1 MTEYERHACLMMD
14 EMQITPGLIYDPSA
28 DAVLGRPTIPLA
40 DGSLPADTLATH
52 GLVFMLGGVTTRWKQ
67 VIGYHLT
74 GNCFHALSVKQE
86 LLKMIRA
93 CEDIGLKI
101 DAVVSDMG
109 GGNQALWRLFLVR
122 VGKHSRPN
130 CSATH
135 PCDSNRKLWFIAD
148 APHLLKNLR
157 NHLTRGQT
165 LYLPDDIV
173 VKAGLSTNAVLI
185 EPIKKLIEIDSK
197 GDFKLAPHLKQ
208 TCVDPGHYE
217 KMKVGPAYSLFNV
230 DTGAALRILVEKG
243 LLEKSALATAWFIE
257 TVAKWFRIMTSR
269 TTKLALS
276 KVIETERQASID
288 FLKNFVVLFEGLSI
302 GTVKNAPWK
311 PVQTGAILSTLSVLE
326 LQEYFLSFCKFRF
339 LFLSRFCQDALE
351 NFFSTLRAKHPI
363 PRLYEFKCALRSA
376 TLAQFLHASADGSY
390 TKDGGFLLA
399 GLSSDTEDST
409 TQTDLIPA
417 DIHDMNMLEH
427 ESFLYFAG
435 YVVHSAKKLVKDCD
449 ACVSAMT
456 GNKDVPRLTQLK
468 SYKEKLALCVASEAV
483 VEVLKVAESHF
494 QKNKEQHI
502 HNHVPVSATKI
513 AVKSAISCNTLFP
526 HCHNV
531 LEAILSVFFSARM
544 HIQVRKET
552 LALSVQIDNKCGSK
566 SVGMRAAVANLP

>member
-1 MTEYERHACLMMD
+1 M
-14 EMQITPGLIYDPSA
+14 
-28 DAVLGRPTIPLA
+28 
-40 DGSLPADTLATH
+40 
-52 GLVFMLGGVTTRWKQ
+52 
-67 VIGYHLT
+67 
-74 GNCFHALSVKQE
+74 
-86 LLKMIRA
+86 
-93 CEDIGLKI
+93 
-101 DAVVSDMG
+101 
-109 GGNQALWRLFLVR
+109 
-122 VGKHSRPN
+122 HSRPN

-148 APHLLKNLR
+148 AYHLLKNLR

-165 LYLPDDIV
+165 LYIPDDIV
-173 VKAGLSTNAVLI
+173 VKAGLSTNAVLS
-185 EPIKKLIEIDSK
+185 EPIRKLIEIDSK
-197 GDFKLAPHLKQ
+197 GYLKLAPHLKQ

-243 LLEKSALATAWFIE
+243 LLEKSALTTAWFIE
-257 TVAKWFRIMTSR
+257 TVAKWFCIMTSR

-276 KVIETERQASID
+276 NVTETERQASIG

-302 GTVKNAPWK
+302 GSVKNAPWK

-376 TLAQFLHASADGSY
+376 TLAQFLHTSADGSY

-399 GLSSDTEDST
+399 DLSSDNEDST
-409 TQTDLIPA
+409 RETVLIPA
-417 DIHDMNMLEH
+417 DIQDINMLEY

-435 YVVHSAKKLVKDCD
+435 YVVHSAKKLVKNCD

-468 SYKEKLALCVASEAV
+468 SYKEKLAMCVVVSEAV
-483 VEVLKVAESHF
+483 VEVLKVAESQF

-513 AVKSAISCNTLFP
+513 AVKNAISCNTLFP
-526 HCHNV
+526 RCHNV
-531 LEAILSVFFSARM
+531 LEAILSVFFSARI

-552 LALSVQIDNKCGSK
+552 LARSVQIDKKCGSK
-566 SVGMRAAVANLP
+566 SAGMRAAVANLH